1 MRRPRGQELGAGEP
15 SGGLRDV
22 VEIRVPAP
30 CPPTRSGR
38 RVTFARRPNMVG
50 AERQPPLP
58 LRPSGPAL
66 WASDAGRGQSRCPAS
81 PRHSALGAGAP
92 QSPGEASARAQ
103 GPDVAAGASA
113 GPRVLDRWPP
123 SAPRPLGAG
132 KGRRPAASAV
142 SQDCARAPGETPGSA
157 GGGKTL
163 GDRL

>member
-1 MRRPRGQELGAGEP
+1 MCGGGEPPGTVRRPRGQELGAGEP
-15 SGGLRDV
+15 SGGLRDA

-92 QSPGEASARAQ
+92 ESPGEASASAQ
-103 GPDVAAGASA
+103 GPDVAAGAST
-113 GPRVLDRWPP
+113 GPRG
-123 SAPRPLGAG
+123 LGSLA
-132 KGRRPAASAV
+132 
-142 SQDCARAPGETPGSA
+142 
-157 GGGKTL
+157 TL
-163 GDRL
+163 GPSPCRSREGKEASSLSPEPGLCSGTR